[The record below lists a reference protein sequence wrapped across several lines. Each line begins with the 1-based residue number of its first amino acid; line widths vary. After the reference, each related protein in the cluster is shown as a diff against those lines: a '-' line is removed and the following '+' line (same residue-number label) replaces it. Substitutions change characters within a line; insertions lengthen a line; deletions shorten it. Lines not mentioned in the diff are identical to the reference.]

1 MVCVRVG
8 SIAYPEEEDFI
19 PCLANFSV
27 YKYPMN
33 VPEENPSG
41 KSSGDCTQIQ
51 NLSNQILTNTTF
63 K

>member
-19 PCLANFSV
+19 PCLAHFSV
-27 YKYPMN
+27 YEYPMN
-33 VPEENPSG
+33 VHEENPSR
-41 KSSGDCTQIQ
+41 KSCGDCTQIQ
-51 NLSNQILTNTTF
+51 NLSNQILPNTIF